1 MRTSAAA
8 TKTMKKIRTSAIST
22 SATVITEIGMKDS
35 DVRELSEEYLNDNLL
50 IRN

>member
-8 TKTMKKIRTSAIST
+8 TKTMKTISTLIIST
-22 SATVITEIGMKDS
+22 STTVITEIGMKDS
-35 DVRELSEEYLNDNLL
+35 DVHELSEEYLNDNWL